1 MCPFCL
7 ASIGLIVASATSA
20 GGLTALAVKLSQK
33 KNPDTKSLP
42 TQVKVARWAK
52 TAESAWQE
60 SQANSRR
67 QSFERK
73 MIEKGE
79 KP

>member
-1 MCPFCL
+1 
-7 ASIGLIVASATSA
+7 LIVASATSA

-33 KNPDTKSLP
+33 KNPVHEVTPNSS
-42 TQVKVARWAK
+42 
-52 TAESAWQE
+52 ESSTIGQDRRRPWQE

-79 KP
+79 QS

>member
-33 KNPDTKSLP
+33 KNPVHEVTP
-42 TQVKVARWAK
+42 NQVKVARWPNN
-52 TAESAWQE
+52 AESAWQE
-60 SQANSRR
+60 SRANSRR

-79 KP
+79 QS

>member
-1 MCPFCL
+1 M
-7 ASIGLIVASATSA
+7 
-20 GGLTALAVKLSQK
+20 
-33 KNPDTKSLP
+33 
-42 TQVKVARWAK
+42 KVARSAK

-79 KP
+79 QL